1 MFGKREARWE
11 VGLPFAC
18 HAGPVNRNAVKQ
30 SLLIV
35 EPDLLTRWSL
45 QTYLDPW
52 FEVHAAAEPKQAR
65 QWVGEQTLDALIVS
79 DAVSGAAIRQLEQQ
93 ARLRNPSIRIV
104 RTVAA
109 PATAEKATPDDPV
122 RIEKPF
128 DLRQL
133 RKALGVPDA
142 PDGSGPQ

>member
-1 MFGKREARWE
+1 MVVDGMAICVPRPTEQRS
-11 VGLPFAC
+11 
-18 HAGPVNRNAVKQ
+18 AVKQ

-52 FEVHAAAEPKQAR
+52 FEVHTEAEPQQAR
-65 QWVGEQTLDALIVS
+65 EWVGDQILDALIVS
-79 DAVSGAAIRQLEQQ
+79 DAVPGSAIRRLERQ
-93 ARLRNPSIRIV
+93 ARLRNPSVRIV

-109 PATAEKATPDDPV
+109 PSTAEKSTPGDAV

-133 RKALGVPDA
+133 RRALGVADA
-142 PDGSGPQ
+142 ADGRPPE